1 MAKISISID
10 VPDLLRAVDFY
21 SAALD
26 CKKLRDQPPNM
37 VVLAA
42 ENIEIYLLEKKS
54 GTKPLTNNPSTRSYE
69 RHWTP
74 IHLDFLIMD
83 VPGAVTRIV
92 EAGGTHEGGEKGD
105 WGEIAFCADPFGN
118 GFCVIRE

>member
-10 VPDLLRAVDFY
+10 VPDLPRAVDFY

-26 CKKLRDQPPNM
+26 CKKVRDQSATS

-42 ENIEIYLLEKKS
+42 ENIEIWLLEKKS
-54 GTKPLTNNPSTRSYE
+54 GTNPLKDNPATRGYE

-74 IHLDFLIMD
+74 IHLDFLITD
-83 VPGAVTRIV
+83 VAGAVARIV
-92 EAGGTHEGGEKGD
+92 EAGGTHEGGEKGE